1 MIRLAWLTPLPPRR
15 SGIAAYS
22 ADLLPLLAGEFA
34 IDVFLDDPAP
44 DERAPA
50 PPAPAVTL
58 RRAHELPWRAL
69 RDPYDLIV
77 YQLGNAPCHDY
88 MWPYLLRHPG
98 LTVLHDGQL
107 HHARAARLLT
117 RGLFAEYRAELA
129 CCHPDAPPLLP
140 EYAIAGW
147 GGPLHYLWPMLRIAA
162 GSAGRVAVHNP
173 WLAAE
178 LGDRLPG
185 LPVDTIAMGVPDPQP
200 REPASLVRRRLAIPQ
215 DALVV
220 AAFGLVTP
228 EKRIAQAIRAVAAL
242 PRSID
247 ARLLLVGDEAAHYD
261 AREDARRGGIANRV
275 ILTGYVPDES
285 LAAYIAAAD
294 VCLCLRWPSS
304 RETSASWL
312 RALAAGKPTIVTDL
326 AHTADVPTLDPR
338 TWQVLHAPAGGA
350 PPAREAVAVSLDI
363 LDEDHSLRVAL
374 ARLAMDRQLREELGT
389 AARKHWAR
397 EHTAGRMAG
406 DYRRVIQCAIEDQQ
420 RAGANWSRGGP
431 PRLPDLPAHL
441 TEDGTALARRLLA
454 DFGLRL
460 PW

>member
-22 ADLLPLLAGEFA
+22 AELLPLLAGEFA
-34 IDVFLDDPAP
+34 IDVFLDDSRTGEAAP
-44 DERAPA
+44 V

-58 RRAHELPWRAL
+58 RRAHELPWRAA
-69 RDPYDLIV
+69 RDPYDLLV

-117 RGLFAEYRAELA
+117 RGRFSAYRAELA

-147 GGPLHYLWPMLRIAA
+147 GGPLPYLWPMLRIAA

-173 WLAAE
+173 WLATE
-178 LGDRLPG
+178 LRDGLPG
-185 LPVDTIAMGVPDPQP
+185 VPIDTIAMGVPDPQP
-200 REPASLVRRRLAIPQ
+200 RAPAALVRRRLEIPE
-215 DALVV
+215 DAFVV

-228 EKRIAQAIRAVAAL
+228 EKRIAQAIRAVASL

-261 AREDARRGGIANRV
+261 AREEARVGGLADRV
-275 ILTGYVPDES
+275 ILTGYVSDES
-285 LAAYIAAAD
+285 LADYVAAAD

-312 RALAAGKPTIVTDL
+312 RCLAGGKPTVITDL
-326 AHTADVPTLDPR
+326 AHTSDVPTLDPR

-350 PPAREAVAVSLDI
+350 PPARDAVAVSIDI

-374 ARLAMDRQLREELGT
+374 TRLALDRPLREELGA
-389 AARKHWAR
+389 AARRHWAR
-397 EHTAGRMAG
+397 EHTPERMAD
-406 DYRRVIQCAIEDQQ
+406 DYRRVIQCAIADQ
-420 RAGANWSRGGP
+420 RREGVSWSRGGP
-431 PRLPDLPAHL
+431 PRLPGLPAHL
-441 TEDGTALARRLLA
+441 TEDGTALARRLLD